1 MGGPVL
7 GTVSTATLTISDN
20 DTIAPTSNPS
30 DAAQFLVR
38 QHYSDFLARSPDQG
52 GLDYWTQQITQ
63 CGADQACVRARR
75 IAVSA
80 AFFIENEFQETG
92 GYVYRA
98 YKAAFGSLSG
108 APNRA
113 NLTYD
118 QFMAD
123 RGFVVG
129 GPQLDQSKTDFANT
143 FVQRSAFTSLYP
155 NSMTA
160 GQYVDALNANTGGSL
175 TTGQRDAL
183 ANSLAG
189 GTETRGSVLRKIA
202 ENQTFTDREYNASF
216 VLAAYF
222 DYLRRDPEQGGYDF
236 WLDQINRFPVRD
248 LTIERAM
255 VCSFITSLEYQQ
267 RFSPVGTHSNSEC
280 Q

>member
-1 MGGPVL
+1 
-7 GTVSTATLTISDN
+7 LTINDN
-20 DTIAPTSNPS
+20 DTVTPASNPS
-30 DAAQFLVR
+30 DATQFFVR
-38 QHYSDFLARSPDQG
+38 QHYSDFLARNPDQA

-63 CGADQACVRARR
+63 CGGDQACVRARR
-75 IAVSA
+75 IGVSA

-92 GYVYRA
+92 GYIYRA

-113 NLTYD
+113 NLTYA
-118 QFMAD
+118 QFITD
-123 RGFVVG
+123 RGLVVG
-129 GPQLDQSKTDFANT
+129 GPQLDQSKTAFANG
-143 FVQRSAFTSLYP
+143 FVQRSAFTNLYP
-155 NSMTA
+155 TSMTA

-175 TTGQRDAL
+175 TTGERDTL
-183 ANSLAG
+183 ANGLAG

-202 ENQTFTDREYNASF
+202 ENQTFIDREYNASF

-236 WLDQINRFPVRD
+236 WLNQINRFPVRD
-248 LTIERAM
+248 LSIERAM
-255 VCSFITSLEYQQ
+255 VCSFITSLEYQE
-267 RFSPVGTHSNSEC
+267 RFSLVSTHSNGEC